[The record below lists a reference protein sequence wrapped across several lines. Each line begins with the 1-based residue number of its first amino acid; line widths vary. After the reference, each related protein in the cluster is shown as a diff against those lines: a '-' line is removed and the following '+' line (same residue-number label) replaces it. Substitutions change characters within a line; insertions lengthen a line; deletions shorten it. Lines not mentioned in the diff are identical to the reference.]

1 METNFDDIE
10 PTHSALARQRVMADL
25 KALVRDSEQ
34 LLKATAGDLTEK
46 GKEARARV
54 TAALQRAKETCES
67 LQEQTAER
75 AKAAAAKADTVIRD
89 HPYESIG
96 LAFGVGLLIGVLA
109 GRKEPREGE

>member
-10 PTHSALARQRVMADL
+10 PTHSTLARQQVMADL

-67 LQEQTAER
+67 LQVQTAEK
-75 AKAAAAKADTVIRD
+75 AKAAAKKADLAIRD
-89 HPYESIG
+89 HPYESVG
-96 LAFGVGLLIGVLA
+96 VAFGLGLLMGVLVA
-109 GRKEPREGE
+109 RKEPRGRE